1 MLCFFWGWQR
11 FIFSSRV
18 FHFYLIVGC
27 CQLLASLRKPCLKI
41 LSSLA
46 ELSHLENCVFKRG
59 DEDFLSIWYILVH
72 VWKTTFEY
80 KCFQPMKRS
89 SKSYRIR
96 LIVVGVK
103 LRVRANY
110 RCTPAVY
117 KMSRNDPKLGS
128 KIVAFSWTHV
138 DSRNSPV

>member
-1 MLCFFWGWQR
+1 MINHKVNNSPPCKGNMVFTTPCKFLTPLTFPCPRTPPFHSVCYSTDLLPTFPQTLKQILFLCLHGFVLIQKFGR
-11 FIFSSRV
+11 RHLNINVFS
-18 FHFYLIVGC
+18 LC
-27 CQLLASLRKPCLKI
+27 
-41 LSSLA
+41 
-46 ELSHLENCVFKRG
+46 
-59 DEDFLSIWYILVH
+59 
-72 VWKTTFEY
+72 
-80 KCFQPMKRS
+80 KRS

-128 KIVAFSWTHV
+128 KMVAFS
-138 DSRNSPV
+138 

>member
-1 MLCFFWGWQR
+1 MHRMIRVINNILHILILLMKNQEFLGKFYICPVHSVCYSTDLLPKIPQTLKQILFLCLHGFVLIQKFGR
-11 FIFSSRV
+11 RHLNINVFS
-18 FHFYLIVGC
+18 LC
-27 CQLLASLRKPCLKI
+27 
-41 LSSLA
+41 
-46 ELSHLENCVFKRG
+46 
-59 DEDFLSIWYILVH
+59 
-72 VWKTTFEY
+72 
-80 KCFQPMKRS
+80 KRS

-128 KIVAFSWTHV
+128 KMVAFS
-138 DSRNSPV
+138 